1 MRSNASRHEYERRL
15 NLVIN
20 HIANHLDEPL
30 PLEILAGIAMWS
42 PYHFHRIF
50 KGMMG
55 ETLSDFVWRLR
66 LERAAN
72 RLRTQPATPITDIA
86 LDCGFATPSSFSRA
100 FRQRFG
106 VTASRYRSQSSEGR
120 KLGKAAPALPPYPDH
135 MGAARPRSD
144 RGRQPM
150 HVEVQQLP
158 AYHVAYIRRLGY
170 AKGVYQEHLNTAFQ
184 QVCSW
189 VATRDLFGPDTLV
202 IGVPHDNPDVTPN
215 DRCRYDACVTI
226 PAAVTEAGDGVDIQ
240 TLAGGQYAVHHI
252 DVRDPAEIGQAV
264 DTLYGQWLPASGYQT
279 DDRPCLEI
287 YRESGET
294 PPGTRIVLDYCIPVT
309 ALRS

>member
-1 MRSNASRHEYERRL
+1 MLLNASRHEYERRL

-20 HIANHLDEPL
+20 HVVNHLDQPL
-30 PLEILAGIAMWS
+30 PLDTLAGIAMWS

-55 ETLSDFVWRLR
+55 ETLADFVWRLR

-72 RLRTQPATPITDIA
+72 RLRTQPDTPITDIA

-106 VTASRYRSQSSEGR
+106 VTASRYRSQASAMR
-120 KLGKAAPALPPYPDH
+120 KLGKAALVPTPYPDEK
-135 MGAARPRSD
+135 GAGWPRSET
-144 RGRQPM
+144 GSKPM
-150 HVEVQQLP
+150 NVEVRHLP

-170 AKGVYQEHLNTAFQ
+170 AKGVYQEHLNTAYQ
-184 QVCSW
+184 QVCGW
-189 VATRDLFGPDTLV
+189 VAAQDLFGPDTLV

-226 PAAVTEAGDGVDIQ
+226 PATVNEASDGVDIQ
-240 TLAGGQYAVHHI
+240 TLADGQYAVHHI
-252 DVRDPAEIGQAV
+252 DVRDPAEIGRAV
-264 DTLYGQWLPASGYQT
+264 DALYGQWLPASGYQT

-309 ALRS
+309 ALRE